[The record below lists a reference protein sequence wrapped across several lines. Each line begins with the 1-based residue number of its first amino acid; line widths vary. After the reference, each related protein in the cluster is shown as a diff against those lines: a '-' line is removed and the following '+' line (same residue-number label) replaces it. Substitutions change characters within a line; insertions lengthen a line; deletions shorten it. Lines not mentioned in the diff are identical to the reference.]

1 MEYLEN
7 HVSLGIRMWI
17 DISPLR
23 KNRNYRY
30 LFMGQFVSFIGT
42 MLSLVALPYQVYR
55 LTESTLAVGL
65 LGIVELVPL
74 LITAFVGGALA
85 DTMDRRKLLLWA
97 EFGMACGCLLLWI
110 NSLLAVPQIW
120 VLFVIAGLMSA
131 LNGFHRPAL
140 DAMTPRLVT
149 HEQIQAVSVLSS
161 LKYNIGAIG
170 APAVAGLLIASVG
183 VPWTFGI
190 DFLTFMF
197 SLWALSKIEK
207 MKPLE
212 QSQPP
217 SFKSILE
224 AIRYAISRPELLGT
238 YIVDI
243 VAMIFGMPNA
253 LFPAVAESLG
263 SVKMVGWLYSAP
275 SIGALIATIL
285 SGWTKKVKRHGVGV
299 VYSATIWGLAII
311 AFGLTKQWF
320 WVIFFLAIAGA
331 ADCMSGIFRTTI
343 WNQTIPDRIRGRMAG
358 LEMISYMSGPLLGNA
373 EAGLVASLT
382 NTQISIVSGGLLCV
396 LGVILCVFLLPG
408 FWKYHSEKRIKE

>member
-1 MEYLEN
+1 
-7 HVSLGIRMWI
+7 MWI

-30 LFMGQFVSFIGT
+30 LFIGQFVSFIGT
-42 MLSLVALPYQVYR
+42 MMSLVALPYQVYK

-65 LGIVELVPL
+65 LGLVELAPL
-74 LITAFVGGALA
+74 LLTAFIGGVLA

-97 EFGMACGCLLLWI
+97 EFGMACGCLLLVI
-110 NSLLAVPQIW
+110 NAVLPEPQVW
-120 VLFVIAGLMSA
+120 VLFVVAGLMSA

-149 HEQIQAVSVLSS
+149 HDQIQAVSVLSA

-170 APAVAGLLIASVG
+170 APAVAGLLISTLG
-183 VPWTFGI
+183 ISWTFAI
-190 DFLTFMF
+190 DFSTFLI
-197 SLWALSKIEK
+197 SLWALSKIKNME
-207 MKPLE
+207 PLE
-212 QSQPP
+212 QTDPP
-217 SFKSILE
+217 SLKSVTE
-224 AIRYAISRPELLGT
+224 AIRYAINRPELLGT

-253 LFPAVAESLG
+253 LFPAVAEAMG

-275 SIGALIATIL
+275 AIGALIATLL
-285 SGWTKKVKRHGVGV
+285 SGWTKKIKSHGQAVA
-299 VYSATIWGLAII
+299 YSALAWGFAII
-311 AFGLTKQWF
+311 AFGIAQQWV

-373 EAGLVASLT
+373 EAGLVASMT
-382 NTQISIVSGGLLCV
+382 NTQVSIISGGILCV
-396 LGVILCVFLLPG
+396 IGVVLCVFLLPG
-408 FWKYHSEKRIKE
+408 FWKYHSEQKIKSYESPGS